1 MFLGLLFCTTI
12 AVFNYLLWHELASPL
27 GVLLKELLIP
37 AIIVGPIL
45 FWFTGP
51 FFEVIPGVKALASTS
66 MLFSIWNFITNYVLI
81 GMVGTLAIGVSIIRN
96 PINSLFCLIGVF
108 LNAII
113 LLLTL
118 HVEFLSM
125 IFLIVYIGAIAIL
138 FLFVIMLLNLQHL
151 TGAINGLN
159 KYFTAGLILLT
170 FKLYTILLP
179 SVMDTSYFLL
189 IKAWSLTKETVQ
201 VNLNSVIDVI
211 LFSESLYTS
220 HAHLFLLSGMIL
232 LSSMIGAIVLA
243 MKSLEDPDH

>member
-1 MFLGLLFCTTI
+1 
-12 AVFNYLLWHELASPL
+12 
-27 GVLLKELLIP
+27 
-37 AIIVGPIL
+37 
-45 FWFTGP
+45 
-51 FFEVIPGVKALASTS
+51 
-66 MLFSIWNFITNYVLI
+66 MLFSIWNFITDYVVI

-151 TGAINGLN
+151 TVGTSGLN
-159 KYFTAGLILLT
+159 KYFAAGLILLT

-179 SVMDTSYFLL
+179 SVTDTSYFLL
-189 IKAWSLTKETVQ
+189 IKA
-201 VNLNSVIDVI
+201 
-211 LFSESLYTS
+211 
-220 HAHLFLLSGMIL
+220 
-232 LSSMIGAIVLA
+232 
-243 MKSLEDPDH
+243 